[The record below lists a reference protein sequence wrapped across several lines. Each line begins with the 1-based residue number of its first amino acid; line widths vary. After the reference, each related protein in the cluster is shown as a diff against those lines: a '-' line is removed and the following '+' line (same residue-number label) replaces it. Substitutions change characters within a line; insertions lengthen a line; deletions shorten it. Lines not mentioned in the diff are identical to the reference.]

1 MHEVIVLLPPK
12 SGFQVS
18 LSNIPPP
25 QAGKGYY
32 AWLLLDQDQS
42 EANSRA
48 LGMLVISNG
57 TATLSSPYIDPL
69 HDNLLASFSRFLVTE
84 EPTSPSPLDPSLDKG
99 TWRYYAEIPQNPAVQ
114 NCLAATNQLNALCH
128 LRHLLSGDHELAE
141 VNLPG

>member
-1 MHEVIVLLPPK
+1 LP
-12 SGFQVS
+12 
-18 LSNIPPP
+18 
-25 QAGKGYY
+25 
-32 AWLLLDQDQS
+32 DQDQS

-114 NCLAATNQLNALCH
+114 NCLAAINQLNALCH
-128 LRHLLSGDHELAE
+128 LRHRS
-141 VNLPG
+141 PGIPSWPRSTYQAD